1 MSVYAKITPS
11 HKPKHI
17 ALLMNAAALHYT
29 ITPHPHS
36 HTFIVHLHVVGSH
49 LEGVCLSLPN
59 WIAGSYMI
67 RDFARHIVA
76 IRAYD
81 DAGAPV
87 TLTPL
92 TQYSWQSAAFTQGL
106 NVEYEVFAHDPSVR
120 TAFLNTDTDFFNATS
135 VCLSIAEYAEQPHT
149 LTLNPPAQFDQ
160 WQVATQL
167 TRAEHTAEHG
177 FGDYVAKNYDELADR
192 PVRMGHLNW
201 VKFEVFGIPHV
212 VAISGEF
219 QNLDMQRLSKD
230 MISICAEQLR
240 LFEPAIQTTGYAPFA
255 SYLFMLDVR
264 GSGYGGLEHRD
275 STALLCTRDAL
286 PNSLDTEN
294 TRRPAYIELLGLIS
308 HEYFHS
314 WNVKRIKPANFAPYD
329 LTQITDTSLLWFF
342 EGVTNYYDDLM
353 LYRADILSHSQ
364 YTDILNRN
372 IDNVF
377 RHRAQQRQTVTE
389 AGFYAWTKYYQ
400 PTENSINANTNY
412 YVKGSLVALCIDL
425 FIRDNS
431 GDRFSLDDVMRQLWQ
446 DFGRDFYHTS
456 QPRGVT
462 LADIQAAIEQFA
474 GTSANDLLYIALFTT
489 RALPLNLLLLSQG
502 LHLKYTRASSP
513 ELGAALKQTA
523 DGWLVERVLSG
534 SMAEQVGLAPQ
545 DVLIALNR
553 FKLDKKPDELL
564 AQFPRQSY
572 VSLHF
577 WRDGALHQTALRN
590 AVTRAQMGHFKIE
603 TAPHAFKLTA
613 WPNALPTPASDAP
626 V

>member
-1 MSVYAKITPS
+1 MIQS
-11 HKPKHI
+11 
-17 ALLMNAAALHYT
+17 ALHYT

-36 HTFIVHLHVVGSH
+36 HTFNIRLHVKGSH
-49 LEGVCLSLPN
+49 PAGVCLSLPN

-81 DAGAPV
+81 DVDAPI

-92 TQYSWQSAAFTQGL
+92 TQYSWQSAAFAQGL

-120 TAFLNTDTDFFNATS
+120 TAFLNTDTGFFNATS
-135 VCLSIAEYAEQPHT
+135 VCLSIAEYTHQPHT
-149 LTLNPPAQFDQ
+149 LTLNPPASFDQ

-192 PVRMGHLNW
+192 PVRMGRLSILKLT
-201 VKFEVFGIPHV
+201 VLDVPHTI
-212 VAISGEF
+212 ALSGEF
-219 QNLDMQRLSKD
+219 EHLNESLLLADIRA
-230 MISICAEQLR
+230 ICTEQLR
-240 LFEPAIQTTGYAPFA
+240 LFEPEIKDAHRAPFT

-275 STALLCTRDAL
+275 STALLCSRDSL
-286 PNSLDTEN
+286 PNILDN
-294 TRRPAYIELLGLIS
+294 NSSRRQAYLDLLGLIS

-314 WNVKRIKPANFAPYD
+314 WNVKRIKPANFVPYD
-329 LTQITDTSLLWFF
+329 LTQSTDTSLLWFF

-353 LYRADILSHSQ
+353 LYRAGILSHSQ

-431 GDRFSLDDVMRQLWQ
+431 GDRFSLDDVMRLLWQ
-446 DFGRDFYHTS
+446 DFGRDFYHLAT
-456 QPRGVT
+456 PRGVT
-462 LADIQAAIEQFA
+462 LSDIQAAIEHFA
-474 GTSANDLLYIALFTT
+474 ETSAHDLLYIGLFTT
-489 RALPLNLLLLSQG
+489 QTLPLNLLLLTQG
-502 LHLKYTRASSP
+502 LHLKYTRPSAA
-513 ELGAALKQTA
+513 ELGATLKQTS
-523 DGWLVERVLSG
+523 DGWLVERVLSD
-534 SMAEQVGLAPQ
+534 SLAEQIGLAPQ
-545 DVLIALNR
+545 DVLIAFNR
-553 FKLDKKPDELL
+553 FKLNQKPDELL
-564 AQFPRQSY
+564 TQHPRNNEIT
-572 VSLHF
+572 LHF
-577 WRDGALHQTALRN
+577 WRDGVLHQTNLHNRI
-590 AVTRAQMGHFKIE
+590 VPAQMGHFKIE
-603 TAPHAFKLTA
+603 TATHAFKLTS
-613 WPNALPTPASDAP
+613 WPNAVPTAVTLTAS
-626 V
+626 